1 MTTDPTTLDPIR
13 QDLQRWQDKLQSDT
27 IEADT
32 YRVLAALIDEAGK
45 LLREMESVLRREREH
60 DRQ

>member
-1 MTTDPTTLDPIR
+1 MTTDPTTLEPIR
-13 QDLQRWQDKLQSDT
+13 QELQRWRDKLNSDT
-27 IEADT
+27 VEADT
-32 YRVLAALIDEAGK
+32 QRVLAALIDEAGK